1 MTEAVKLIASHPSA
15 RADYFILETLEAG
28 IMLTGTEV
36 KSIRNQSPTLK
47 DAYID
52 IFPTHGSGALEAW
65 LLQMHIAP
73 YSHGNIYNHE
83 PLRKRKLLL
92 SRRDIDRLFGA
103 ITQEGLTLVPLRL
116 YFKQGRAKVELG
128 LAKGKKRHDK
138 REDQK
143 ERSAKREMDVAMK
156 RQRSR
161 KGH

>member
-1 MTEAVKLIASHPSA
+1 MAEAEKLIATNPTA
-15 RADYFILETLEAG
+15 RADYFIQETLEAG

-36 KSIRNQSPTLK
+36 KSLRTQSSSLK

-52 IFPTHGSGALEAW
+52 IFPTHGTNVLEAW

-103 ITQEGLTLVPLRL
+103 ITQEGLTLIPLRM
-116 YFKQGRAKVELG
+116 YFKKGMAKVELG

-138 REDQK
+138 RQDLK
-143 ERSAKREMDVAMK
+143 ERSARREMDVALK
-156 RQRSR
+156 RKRTR
-161 KGH
+161 K

>member
-1 MTEAVKLIASHPSA
+1 MAEGEKLIATNPTA
-15 RADYFILETLEAG
+15 RSDYFIQETLEAG

-36 KSIRNQSPTLK
+36 KSLRTQSSSLK

-52 IFPTHGSGALEAW
+52 IFPTHGTQVLEAW

-92 SRRDIDRLFGA
+92 TRKDIDRLFGA
-103 ITQEGLTLVPLRL
+103 ITQEGLTLIPLRM
-116 YFKQGRAKVELG
+116 YFKKGKAKVEIG

-138 REDQK
+138 REDLK
-143 ERSAKREMDVAMK
+143 ERSARREMDVAVK
-156 RQRSR
+156 RRMSR
-161 KGH
+161 KGD